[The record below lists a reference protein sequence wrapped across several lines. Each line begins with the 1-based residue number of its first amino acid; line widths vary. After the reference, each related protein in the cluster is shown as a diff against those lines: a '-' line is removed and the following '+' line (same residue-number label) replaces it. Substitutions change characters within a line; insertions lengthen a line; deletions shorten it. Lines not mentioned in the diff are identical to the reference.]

1 MNHPWLKAEYMTGKI
16 ETYIAEEGLQA
27 TADPKVERPVYRR
40 PGFGGIA
47 TPAEMD
53 HAIAGALGEKR
64 REKGLSR
71 ADVVLLL
78 GSIQEVYGRYERGVT
93 KLHATQ
99 VLHLCEVLRVFP
111 DDLLFDAAPH
121 LWGETPDEAQK
132 RRRIAK
138 MIQELPADTLDTIAT
153 ILDSIFQLQKVGK
166 DSQ

>member
-1 MNHPWLKAEYMTGKI
+1 MTKRI
-16 ETYIAEEGLQA
+16 ETYINEEGLEA
-27 TADPKVERPVYRR
+27 TTDPKVDRPVYRR
-40 PGFGGIA
+40 PGFDGIA
-47 TPAEMD
+47 SPSEMD
-53 HAIAGALGEKR
+53 QAIAAALSQKR
-64 REKGLSR
+64 QEKGLSR

-99 VLHLCEVLRVFP
+99 VLHLCEVLRIFP

-132 RRRIAK
+132 RRRITK

-153 ILDSIFQLQKVGK
+153 ILDSIFKIQKAGN
-166 DSQ
+166 DHQ